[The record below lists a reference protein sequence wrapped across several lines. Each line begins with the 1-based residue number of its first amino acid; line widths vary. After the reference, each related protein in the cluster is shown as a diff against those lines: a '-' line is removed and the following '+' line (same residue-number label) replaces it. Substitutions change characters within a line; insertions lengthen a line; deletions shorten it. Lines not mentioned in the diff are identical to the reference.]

1 MKNGGMSVG
10 EELDNQQLSLKLYIV
25 MYHAFNSLQNQSFKD
40 MKRQGLNPTEFAV
53 LEILYNKGP
62 QQIQQIGDRVLIS
75 SGSITYVVNNL
86 IKSGYVV
93 KEQYEMDKRIS
104 YVYLQPKGK
113 KLMSE
118 IFPKHARQ
126 MERITSGLTT
136 EEKKKLIETLKK
148 LGKNAM

>member
-1 MKNGGMSVG
+1 MG

-62 QQIQQIGDRVLIS
+62 QQIQKIGDRVLIS

-118 IFPKHARQ
+118 IFPEHAKQ
-126 MERITSGLTT
+126 MERITSGLTAG
-136 EEKKKLIETLKK
+136 EKKELIETLKK